1 MKNLTKKDRLYF
13 VKESI
18 KDWLLDDDKWE
29 DLANDFEYYLD
40 IHLSQ
45 SSRSYLDDFKRNY
58 ENSWYEKNNYGYAF
72 EIAKR
77 KINTIIKNI
86 VKYNDY

>member
-18 KDWLLDDDKWE
+18 KSRLLDGDRRDELENDFKYYFNLQLSRKSRAYLEHFKRWYE
-29 DLANDFEYYLD
+29 DL
-40 IHLSQ
+40 
-45 SSRSYLDDFKRNY
+45 
-58 ENSWYEKNNYGYAF
+58 WYKKKNYGYAF
-72 EIAKR
+72 EIAQR